1 MASDDLPPERLAS
14 VFAEF
19 VKQVASAA
27 SRAGHP
33 FLDRIQEHLGADPAQ
48 LPVTLEQFDTFEQP
62 NLQLAVDHYGG
73 QDGNSVQL
81 FGVSMENKRF
91 MAAGLSELVIRTDF
105 IHHPPLL
112 EGPVDYVNY
121 HLANDEVLACVQFG
135 LYLISTGH
143 ARLAVLVTGPS
154 EMGDPRRQKLRLEVM
169 AARPEAV
176 PPYITEIRHLM
187 DRFNVYRGHAV
198 TLSPGIHIGPGPQTL
213 VQFQP
218 IPKVQ
223 RNDVVLPAGLLEQ
236 MERHTISFS
245 EHAGELLKAGRS
257 LKRGLLLFG
266 LPGTGKTL
274 TVMYLI
280 SRMPDRT
287 TLLTTGSGMG
297 LIQTVAAMAR
307 KLAPSMVVL
316 EDVDLVAQERTTPG
330 FGARPVLFEL
340 LNEMDGL
347 RDDEDVIFVLTTNR
361 PDILEPA
368 LAARP
373 GRIDLA
379 IELPL
384 PDSDGR
390 RRLLDLYT
398 HGLTLEGVDIPGLAA
413 RTEGATPAYIK
424 ELLRKAMLRGLDG
437 GSGTVV
443 RQADVD
449 AALEELAQGG
459 RLAERIL
466 GFRPEP
472 AGPPMAQMPFGPPPS
487 SMPGIATGF
496 PTQIVIKRDK

>member
-1 MASDDLPPERLAS
+1 MASDDLPPARLAS
-14 VFAEF
+14 VFADF
-19 VKQVASAA
+19 VQQVASAA

-135 LYLISTGH
+135 LYLISTGD

-176 PPYITEIRHLM
+176 PPFITEIRHLM

-236 MERHTISFS
+236 MERHAISFS

-307 KLAPSMVVL
+307 ELAPSMVVL

-384 PDSDGR
+384 PDFDGR
-390 RRLLDLYT
+390 RRLLDLYSR
-398 HGLTLEGVDIPGLAA
+398 GVTLEGVDIPGLAT

-424 ELLRKAMLRGLDG
+424 ELLRKAVLRALDG

-443 RQADVD
+443 RQADID
-449 AALEELAQGG
+449 GALEDLAQGG

-472 AGPPMAQMPFGPPPS
+472 AGPPMPQMPFGPEPS
-487 SMPGIATGF
+487 SVPGIATGF
-496 PTQIVIKRDK
+496 PAQIVSKRDK

>member
-14 VFAEF
+14 VFADF
-19 VKQVASAA
+19 VQQVASAA
-27 SRAGHP
+27 SREGHP
-33 FLDRIQEHLGADPAQ
+33 FLDRIQAHLGVDPAQ
-48 LPVTLEQFDTFEQP
+48 IPVTLEQFDTFEQP
-62 NLQLAVDHYGG
+62 NLQLAIDHYGG
-73 QDGNSVQL
+73 QDENSVQL

-135 LYLISTGH
+135 LYLVTAGE
-143 ARLAVLVTGPS
+143 ARLAVLVTGPN

-169 AARPEAV
+169 AARSEDVAPFIA
-176 PPYITEIRHLM
+176 EIRHLM

-198 TLSPGIHIGPGPQTL
+198 TLSPGMHIGPGPQTL
-213 VQFQP
+213 VQFQA
-218 IPKVQ
+218 IPRVQ
-223 RNDVVLPAGLLEQ
+223 RDDVVLPDGLLEQ
-236 MERHTISFS
+236 MERHTITFS

-280 SRMPDRT
+280 SRMPERT

-297 LIQTVAAMAR
+297 LIQTVATMAR
-307 KLAPSMVVL
+307 QLAPSMVVL

-347 RDDEDVIFVLTTNR
+347 RDDQDVIFVLTTNR

-384 PDSDGR
+384 PDADGR
-390 RRLLDLYT
+390 RRLLDLYSR
-398 HGLTLEGVDIPGLAA
+398 GLTLDGVDLGGLAD

-424 ELLRKAMLRGLDG
+424 ELLRKAMLRALDG
-437 GSGTVV
+437 GSGTVL
-443 RQADVD
+443 RQADID
-449 AALEELAQGG
+449 SALDELAQGG

-472 AGPPMAQMPFGPPPS
+472 VGSPTQQMQFGPPAS

-496 PTQIVIKRDK
+496 PAQIVIKRDK